1 MYARLV
7 GKRGSMTANILQI
20 AYYPALLEIRAK
32 VLEAAGYEVTSTDRD
47 DVGLHLDDHLVCNVP
62 LQALQR

>member
-1 MYARLV
+1 MA
-7 GKRGSMTANILQI
+7 ANILQI

-32 VLEAAGYEVTSTDRD
+32 VPEAAGYEVTSTDRD